1 MNQALSVARQ
11 LNGEQRQFV
20 TFSLSHRLS
29 CWRLDGWLKR
39 GDRKGSASRE
49 GKAGTKAC
57 RAPVSDLELGLQI
70 LLHRTPQNWL
80 SEGREVVNMQPDK
93 LFFRAG
99 GRREKEM
106 ICPQPLMEASGR
118 TDTS

>member
-1 MNQALSVARQ
+1 MARQ

-57 RAPVSDLELGLQI
+57 RAPVSNTVTQNA
-70 LLHRTPQNWL
+70 PNWL
-80 SEGREVVNMQPDK
+80 SEGREVVSMQPDK